1 MAGGADA
8 QSLTPRARREPL
20 PDALRALALIG
31 VLMVNAMGYQDVPF
45 GRLLGE
51 PQPPE
56 SALAVG
62 LVALVAAFIQGK
74 AYPVLAFLFGV
85 GMAYAMRGRGRA
97 VAVQGARRRARRL
110 LTLGVLHGTLL
121 YFGDILTLYA
131 LCAFWVAWQMH
142 GPWRVLLGRLR
153 AALAW
158 AILAVAASTALAF
171 VSFGPARAATTIG
184 TTAGIADF
192 LGLNAGTY
200 AVAQVFGLLLTLPLV
215 RLSML
220 AGVAAG
226 RLRLLT
232 HPRWRAL
239 AGQIVRHT
247 VAPALAANV
256 AYASAY
262 VGVPPSRPALSLA
275 LESASALWATPL
287 ALVYVALAV
296 QAWHR
301 RTRRWTAL
309 LAPLGQHTLSLY
321 IGASLLMALCFS
333 GAGLGFRPTTVQW
346 VLGALALWAL
356 AAVASTVSRGRW
368 PLEAW
373 MARR

>member
-1 MAGGADA
+1 MAGGADTP
-8 QSLTPRARREPL
+8 SLTQRARREPL

-31 VLMVNAMGYQDVPF
+31 VLVVNAMGYQDVPF

-51 PQPPE
+51 PQPSQ
-56 SALAVG
+56 SALA
-62 LVALVAAFIQGK
+62 LVLIALVAAFVQGK

-85 GMAYAMRGRGRA
+85 GMAYAMRGRERA
-97 VAVQGARRRARRL
+97 LAVQGARRRARRL
-110 LTLGVLHGTLL
+110 LTLGVLHGALL

-131 LCAFWVAWQMH
+131 VCAFWVAWQMH
-142 GPWRVLLGRLR
+142 EPWRVLRGHLH
-153 AALAW
+153 AALGW
-158 AILAVAASTALAF
+158 ALLAVAGSTALAF
-171 VSFGPARAATTIG
+171 VPLGPAGATATIG
-184 TTAGIADF
+184 TTTGLADF
-192 LGLNAGTY
+192 LSLNAGTY

-232 HPRWRAL
+232 HPRWRPL
-239 AGQIVRHT
+239 ASQIVRRT
-247 VAPALAANV
+247 MAPALAANV
-256 AYASAY
+256 AYALAY
-262 VGVPPSRPALSLA
+262 VGIPPSRPALSLA

-287 ALVYVALAV
+287 ALAYVALAV
-296 QAWHR
+296 RAWHGR
-301 RTRRWTAL
+301 ARHWTTP

-321 IGASLLMALCFS
+321 IGASLVMAVCFS
-333 GAGLGFRPTTVQW
+333 GAGLGWRPTTVQW
-346 VLGALALWAL
+346 VLGALTLWAL
-356 AAVASTVSRGRW
+356 AAVASTVLRGRW